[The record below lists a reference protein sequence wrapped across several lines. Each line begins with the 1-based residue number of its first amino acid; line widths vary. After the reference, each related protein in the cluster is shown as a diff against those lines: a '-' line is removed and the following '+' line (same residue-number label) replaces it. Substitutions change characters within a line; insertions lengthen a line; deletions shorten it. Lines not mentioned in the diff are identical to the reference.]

1 MVQAMTTTRA
11 PWVDVHA
18 HPGRCFL
25 AGLGEQHPLAQLLGG
40 DGSVAALRSARAAGL
55 AAVSFATVADLVVL
69 APTSEGGLHAGRPFR
84 DGEARADH
92 DRQLRGL
99 RQMIDDEGV
108 QIARAAD
115 DIVSAHLE
123 GRTAV
128 LLTCEGGDF
137 LDGSLDGLA
146 EAHEAGMSSLTLVH
160 YRVNE
165 IGDIQTEA
173 PVHGGLS
180 PFGREVVIACNEL
193 GVVVDCA
200 HATYETT
207 LGVLEVSAAPVMIS
221 HSHLDHTDRHHPRL
235 LSDEHAAAVASAG
248 GVVGAWPAGVTSQT
262 LDDFVDEIVRL
273 VDHVGA
279 GHVAIGTDLDANYK
293 PVVSAH
299 DDLAVVAQRLA
310 QKGLSD
316 AEVDSVMGG
325 NVVELYRHVCG

>member
-1 MVQAMTTTRA
+1 MTTTA
-11 PWVDVHA
+11 GPWVDVHA

-25 AGLGEQHPLAQLLGG
+25 AGLGEQHPLAQVLGG
-40 DGSVAALRSARAAGL
+40 DGSVTALRSARDAGL
-55 AAVSFATVADLVVL
+55 AAVSFATVADLLVL
-69 APTSEGGLHAGRPFR
+69 APTPEGGLHAGRPFR

-99 RQMIDDEGV
+99 LQVIEGERA
-108 QIARAAD
+108 QIARTAD
-115 DIVSAHLE
+115 DIERAHFE

-146 EAHEAGMSSLTLVH
+146 DAHEAGMSSLTLVH

-180 PFGREVVIACNEL
+180 PFGREVVAACNEL
-193 GVVVDCA
+193 GVVIDCA

-207 LGVLEVSAAPVMIS
+207 LGVLEASAAPVMVS
-221 HSHLDHTDRHHPRL
+221 HSHLDHTDSHHPRL
-235 LSDEHAAAVASAG
+235 LSAEHAAAVAAAG
-248 GVVGAWPAGVTSQT
+248 GLVGAWPAGVTSQT
-262 LDDFVDEIVRL
+262 LDDFVEEILRL
-273 VDHVGA
+273 VDEIGA

-293 PVVSAH
+293 PVVTRH
-299 DDLAVVAQRLA
+299 DQLALVARRLA
-310 QKGLSD
+310 DRGLSD
-316 AEVDSVMGG
+316 AEVDAVMGG
-325 NVVELYRHVCG
+325 NVVELYRTVCGPTSS